1 MFQKILVAHDGSAGA
16 QKAMAVAIDL
26 AQRFGAEL
34 HLISVIEELPKYAA
48 TIDEVQE
55 VQAEAIRH
63 YRAIQEEACRQ
74 AAQHGVKAYGT
85 FGTIIP
91 GHEVQT
97 IVEQADQRKFDL
109 LVVGRYGH
117 SARRLKRLG
126 STSSQIAFH
135 APCTVMV
142 VA

>member
-1 MFQKILVAHDGSAGA
+1 MFQRILVAHDGSTGA
-16 QKAMAVAIDL
+16 QKAMAVAIGL
-26 AQRFGAEL
+26 AQRFGAEI

-55 VQAEAIRH
+55 VNAEAIRH
-63 YRAIQEEACRQ
+63 YRAIQDEACRQ
-74 AAQHGVKAYGT
+74 AEEHGVKAYGT
-85 FGTIIP
+85 YGTIIP

-97 IVEQADQRKFDL
+97 IVQQADQRKFDL

-117 SARRLKRLG
+117 SARRPLHLG

-135 APCTVMV
+135 APCSVMV
-142 VA
+142 VP